1 MGIVARQAGLNA
13 ISIVLGTITGAIN
26 TLLILPRAFE
36 GFEEGWGLIKVL
48 TAYAMIFS
56 QFMHGGIPNA
66 IVRYF
71 PRLSQAAR
79 PRFLTLLFLIP
90 LASSVLFL
98 LILLLAGTTPLNLVN
113 PDDAMML
120 EKRSVELFILTAT
133 LTFFFSLNGYLSAVL
148 KTTVFQFLN
157 ETFLKTWYL
166 GIAAAYL
173 FNWLSFDQLL
183 TAYVGGYVIATLV
196 LLIHA
201 VKSGFSTRWSK
212 SPLGI
217 PTRELV
223 TFSVYSILDR
233 GASIL
238 VQNLDIIMIGLLAS
252 LEDVAF
258 YTLAFYIGS
267 VAMIPQKSLLSIAN
281 PIASNA
287 IAAND
292 SNALRSI
299 YQSSSLIQTL
309 IGGIIFATI
318 WVSID
323 EIMLL
328 LPEKFSG
335 GKWVVFYIGISK
347 LIQMATGVSGGH
359 PALLSTLQTEFP
371 SEPQPHSAHHRYEL
385 PFHPSRSTQYGNY
398 GGCIGERNC
407 FPHQQLVQGVSHSQT
422 LQNHPLYTATGLES
436 CVGFFRFARMLLAPL
451 SYAASHGVT
460 YKKQPNRRCNAC
472 NWMADSPNSE
482 LKRTNEEILVTQVV
496 FQLLQCT
503 RERCP
508 HASFRSSHAKY
519 SC

>member
-1 MGIVARQAGLNA
+1 LGIVARQAGLNA

-26 TLLILPRAFE
+26 TLLILPKAFE

-71 PRLSQAAR
+71 PRLQGDAR

-90 LASSVLFL
+90 LLSSLLFL
-98 LILLLAGTTPLNLVN
+98 LILLLAGTAPLNLVN
-113 PDDAMML
+113 PDDARML
-120 EKRSVELFILTAT
+120 ESRSGELFVLTAA

-183 TAYVGGYVIATLV
+183 IAYVGGYVLATLI
-196 LLIHA
+196 LLVHA
-201 VKSGFSTRWSK
+201 LKSGFIARWGNT
-212 SPLGI
+212 PLGL

-223 TFSVYSILDR
+223 VFSVYSILDR

-281 PIASNA
+281 PLASTAIASNDKA
-287 IAAND
+287 
-292 SNALRSI
+292 ALRSI

-328 LPEKFSG
+328 LPDKFSG
-335 GKWVVFYIGISK
+335 GKWVVFYIGLSK
-347 LIQMATGVSGGH
+347 LIQMATGVSGGILLYSQLFKLNFRLNLSLIVLTIATNYFFMH
-359 PALLSTLQTEFP
+359 PDFLNMGITGAALATAIAFLINNLFKVYHIHRHFAITPYTRALGLSIVLVLLASLGYFWHPYPNEPLKALLVKS
-371 SEPQPHSAHHRYEL
+371 SSI
-385 PFHPSRSTQYGNY
+385 
-398 GGCIGERNC
+398 GCVMLAVGWRI
-407 FPHQQLVQGVSHSQT
+407 
-422 LQNHPLYTATGLES
+422 HPLKNLKAL
-436 CVGFFRFARMLLAPL
+436 M
-451 SYAASHGVT
+451 
-460 YKKQPNRRCNAC
+460 KKP
-472 NWMADSPNSE
+472 
-482 LKRTNEEILVTQVV
+482 
-496 FQLLQCT
+496 
-503 RERCP
+503 
-508 HASFRSSHAKY
+508 
-519 SC
+519 